1 MKKNINYLLAAFIIA
16 VAISAFVLP
25 KSKSSSKNIEEDNKP
40 SPAMSMTDKNGDTV
54 QLKDFKGKV
63 VVLNLW
69 ASWCPPC
76 IAEMPSLE
84 KFYKQMDTEE
94 VALIMLSL
102 DRDFDKSTAFMDSK
116 AYEMP
121 YYKPASPLP
130 APFAVDAIPATFI
143 INKKG
148 EVVGLHSG
156 MTDFM
161 SETFL
166 NKIQSAS
173 SQE

>member
-16 VAISAFVLP
+16 VTISAFVLP
-25 KSKSSSKNIEEDNKP
+25 KSKSSSIGLEKDNEP
-40 SPAMSMTDKNGDTV
+40 SPSLNLVDKNGEAI

-84 KFYKQMDTEE
+84 KFYNQMDTEE
-94 VALIMLSL
+94 IALIMLSL
-102 DRDFDKSTAFMDSK
+102 DRDFDKSIAFMDKK
-116 AYEMP
+116 AYKMP
-121 YYKPASPLP
+121 YYKPTSPLP
-130 APFAVDAIPATFI
+130 APFAVNAIPATFI

-148 EVVGLHSG
+148 ELVGLHSG

-161 SETFL
+161 SAGFL
-166 NKIQSAS
+166 DEIKSAS
-173 SQE
+173 AQ